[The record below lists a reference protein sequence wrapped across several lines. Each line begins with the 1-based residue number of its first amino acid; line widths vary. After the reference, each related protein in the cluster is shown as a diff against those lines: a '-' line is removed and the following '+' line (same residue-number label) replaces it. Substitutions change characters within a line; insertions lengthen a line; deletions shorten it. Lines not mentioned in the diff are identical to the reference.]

1 MAAVR
6 PSRPLRD
13 RRRLTARPER
23 SHLTRQTH
31 PAPLALCPPAQ
42 RAAPQPGPPTFA
54 SAHSSSCWCAAPSSH
69 SDAMHCWI
77 LSSLLPHFLST
88 ERISPSLIPLG
99 NRGFHC
105 SGGGDGRPRRGHEV
119 SEGCG
124 KQHVARVIGATERA
138 PFWRGRQYERR
149 RVQLVASSK
158 TSRRGASVPFAPP
171 LAEREELLPGARA
184 RRGAMAPEPKGTPP
198 GARLAGHRRV
208 RRTTTARG
216 PRSSIRTS

>member
-31 PAPLALCPPAQ
+31 PALLALCPPAQ

-54 SAHSSSCWCAAPSSH
+54 SAHSSSCWCVAPSSH

-99 NRGFHC
+99 NKGFHC

-138 PFWRGRQYERR
+138 PLWRGRQYEGR
-149 RVQLVASSK
+149 RVQLVASSEP
-158 TSRRGASVPFAPP
+158 SRRVASVPIRPAPRR
-171 LAEREELLPGARA
+171 AGRVPGARA

-208 RRTTTARG
+208 QRTTTARG